1 MSDPS
6 PWLSAEEV
14 GVLTG
19 LAARSWKAQCRK
31 LAAMGVP
38 FRPNGAG
45 RPLVERAAVLNADAK
60 PKAKRGPNW
69 GEVGGKAKAA

>member
-6 PWLSAEEV
+6 PWLSAVEV
-14 GVLTG
+14 GELTG
-19 LAARSWKAQCRK
+19 LDPTSWKAQCRK
-31 LAAMGVP
+31 LAKMGIK
-38 FRPNGAG
+38 FIPNGAG
-45 RPLVERAAVLNADAK
+45 RPLVERAAVLSMESK